1 MSSTPQQ
8 NLIYQFGP
16 FHLDTAEQTLSREGK
31 PIALTAKAFQTLLVL
46 VENSGH
52 TVTKDD
58 LLSKVWPDTFVEE
71 LTLAQNVSTVR
82 KALDDDKSDSKYI
95 QTVPRR
101 GYRFVAS
108 VTQLDESHAQA
119 PTKIPAKERQLHS
132 DDTAGVSSRRREWK
146 SSRLRWTIA
155 IVALSVLAV
164 AAGIYLFRVSTRNV
178 DQDAQLRSIA
188 ILPFQPLTGGDG
200 DEALQLG
207 MADALITKL
216 SNIKQIVVRPTSSI
230 LKYSNATQD
239 PLAAGREQMVDSL
252 LEGKVQRSGERIR
265 ITVQLIRVSDGKPLW
280 ADTFDE
286 TFTNIFAVQDSISQ
300 QVAQRLVAQLTGEEQ
315 RQLAK
320 RYTDNTEAYQLYLKG
335 RFFWNK
341 FDEDGLNKAIDYF
354 KQAIAID
361 RNYALAYAGLS
372 VSYGVQGAIGVLP
385 PAQTWTDAKWTAEKA
400 VALDDSLAEGHSALG
415 GLKLLYEWDWPAADR
430 ELKRAIE
437 LNPNYAEAHEL
448 SGYYYWVTGQL
459 DTAISELRRAQDLAP
474 LSAIITL
481 DVAQALYY
489 QGRYDECLE
498 MLAKARELDPDFLP
512 GLFLPG
518 QVYERKQMYAN
529 AINECESA
537 IDKYGRQPQLVAALA
552 FAYGTSGKR
561 REAEALINEL
571 ETSWRRHYFS
581 PVNIAL
587 AHTALGNKDRAFFWL
602 AKGVEAR
609 DPQMIWLRVEPQFES
624 IHADQRF
631 HALFQRMEKR
641 ANTTANE

>member
-1 MSSTPQQ
+1 MASIPQQ
-8 NLIYQFGP
+8 KLIYQFGP
-16 FHLDTAEQTLSREGK
+16 FQLDTAEQILTREDK
-31 PIALTAKAFQTLLVL
+31 PVALTGKAFQTLLVL
-46 VENSGH
+46 IENSGR

-71 LTLAQNVSTVR
+71 LTLAQNISTLR
-82 KALDDDKSDSKYI
+82 KALGDDKSDSKYI

-101 GYRFVAS
+101 GYRFVAVVS
-108 VTQLDESHAQA
+108 QVDESRAQL
-119 PTKIPAKERQLHS
+119 PTNIPAKQGQLQS
-132 DDTAGVSSRRREWK
+132 DDAADVSSRRQAWQ
-146 SSRLRWTIA
+146 SSRLRRVTA
-155 IVALSVLAV
+155 LVGLSVLAI
-164 AAGIYLFRVSTRNV
+164 AAGIYLFRANTGNV
-178 DQDAQLRSIA
+178 DQGPQVKSIA
-188 ILPFQPLTGGDG
+188 VLPFQPLTGGDG

-230 LKYSNATQD
+230 LKYSNTTQD
-239 PLAAGREQMVDSL
+239 PVAAGREQLVDSL

-265 ITVQLIRVSDGKPLW
+265 VTVQLIRVSDGKPLW

-341 FDEDGLNKAIDYF
+341 FNEDGLNKAIDYF

-361 RNYALAYAGLS
+361 PNYALAYTGLS
-372 VSYGVQGAIGVLP
+372 VSYNVQGAIGVLP
-385 PAQTWTDAKWTAEKA
+385 PAQTWTEARWTAEKA

-415 GLKLLYEWDWPAADR
+415 GVKLLYGWDWPAADR
-430 ELKRAIE
+430 ELKRALE

-448 SGYYYWVTGQL
+448 SGYYYWVAGDL
-459 DTAISELRRAQDLAP
+459 DTAMAELRRAQELDP

-481 DVAQALYY
+481 DVVQALYY

-512 GLFLPG
+512 PLFLPG
-518 QVYERKQMYAN
+518 QIYERKGMYAKAITECEN
-529 AINECESA
+529 AIE
-537 IDKYGRQPQLVAALA
+537 KYGRQPPIVATLGV
-552 FAYGTSGKR
+552 AYSLSGRR
-561 REAEALINEL
+561 REAEVIVNEL

-581 PVNIAL
+581 PVNVAL
-587 AHTALGNKDRAFFWL
+587 VHTALGNKDRAFFWL
-602 AKGVEAR
+602 AKGVDAR

-624 IHADQRF
+624 IHADPRF
-631 HALFQRMEKR
+631 QALFQRMEKR
-641 ANTTANE
+641 DAAH

>member
-1 MSSTPQQ
+1 MALIPQQ

-16 FHLDTAEQTLSREGK
+16 FQLDSAEETLSRESK
-31 PIALTAKAFQTLLVL
+31 PVALTGKEFQTLLVL
-46 VENSGH
+46 VENSGR

-71 LTLAQNVSTVR
+71 LTLAQNISTLR
-82 KALDDDKSDSKYI
+82 KALGDDKSDSKYI
-95 QTVPRR
+95 QTVPRK
-101 GYRFVAS
+101 GYRFIAPVI
-108 VTQLDESHAQA
+108 QLDEAHAA
-119 PTKIPAKERQLHS
+119 PAPGKVPAKQKP
-132 DDTAGVSSRRREWK
+132 VWV
-146 SSRLRWTIA
+146 IA
-155 IVALSVLAV
+155 VVGLSLLAV
-164 AAGIYLFRVSTRNV
+164 AIGVYLFRANTRKV
-178 DQDAQLRSIA
+178 DQRAQVKSIA
-188 ILPFQPLTGGDG
+188 VLPFQPLTAGDR

-230 LKYSNATQD
+230 LKYSNTTPD
-239 PLAAGREQMVDSL
+239 PVVAGREQMVDSL
-252 LEGKVQRSGERIR
+252 LEGKVQRSGDRIR
-265 ITVQLIRVSDGKPLW
+265 VTVQLIRVSDNQPLW

-361 RNYALAYAGLS
+361 PNYALAYAGLS
-372 VSYGVQGAIGVLP
+372 VSYAVQGAIGVLP
-385 PAQTWTDAKWTAEKA
+385 PAQTWADAKWTAEKA
-400 VALDDSLAEGHSALG
+400 VALDDTLAEGHSALG
-415 GLKLLYEWDWPAADR
+415 GLKLLYEWDWPATDR
-430 ELKRAIE
+430 ELKRALE

-448 SGYYYWVTGQL
+448 SGYYYWVMGEL
-459 DTAISELRRAQDLAP
+459 DMAIAELRRAQELAP

-498 MLAKARELDPDFLP
+498 MSMKARELDPDFP
-512 GLFLPG
+512 PPLFLPG
-518 QVYERKQMYAN
+518 QAYERKGMYAK
-529 AINECESA
+529 AITECESV
-537 IDKYGRQPQLVAALA
+537 IEKYGRQPQFLA
-552 FAYGTSGKR
+552 TLGFAYGASGKR
-561 REAEALINEL
+561 REAEGIVNEL

-587 AHTALGNKDRAFFWL
+587 VHTALGNKDRAFFWL
-602 AKGVEAR
+602 TKGVEAR
-609 DPQMIWLRVEPQFES
+609 DPQMIWLRIEPQFES
-624 IHADQRF
+624 LRPDPRF
-631 HALFQRMEKR
+631 QALFKRMENRIQKR
-641 ANTTANE
+641 EQ

>member
-1 MSSTPQQ
+1 MASIPQQ
-8 NLIYQFGP
+8 NLLYLFGP
-16 FHLDTAEQTLSREGK
+16 FQLDTAEQTLSREGK
-31 PIALTAKAFQTLLVL
+31 PVALTGKAFQTLLVL
-46 VENSGH
+46 VENSGR

-71 LTLAQNVSTVR
+71 LTLAQNISTLR
-82 KALDDDKSDSKYI
+82 KALGDDKSDSKYI

-101 GYRFVAS
+101 GYRFVAQ
-108 VTQLDESHAQA
+108 VIQLDESHAPA
-119 PTKIPAKERQLHS
+119 PTNIPAEQEHLNSNH
-132 DDTAGVSSRRREWK
+132 TADVSSRRQAWQ
-146 SSRLRWTIA
+146 SSRLRW
-155 IVALSVLAV
+155 ALALVGLSILTV
-164 AAGIYLFRVSTRNV
+164 AAGLYLFRANTRNV
-178 DQDAQLRSIA
+178 DQGAQVKSIA
-188 ILPFQPLTGGDG
+188 VLPFQPLTGGDG

-230 LKYSNATQD
+230 LKYSNTTQD
-239 PLAAGREQMVDSL
+239 PVAAGREQLVDSL

-265 ITVQLIRVSDGKPLW
+265 VTVQLIRVSDGKPLW

-341 FDEDGLNKAIDYF
+341 FNEDGLNKAIDYF

-361 RNYALAYAGLS
+361 PNYALAYTGLS
-372 VSYGVQGAIGVLP
+372 VSYNVQGAIGVLP
-385 PAQTWTDAKWTAEKA
+385 PAQTWTDARWTAEKA

-415 GLKLLYEWDWPAADR
+415 GVKLLYEWDWPGADR
-430 ELKRAIE
+430 ELKRALE

-448 SGYYYWVTGQL
+448 TGYYYWVTGQL
-459 DTAISELRRAQDLAP
+459 DTAIAELRHAQELDP

-489 QGRYDECLE
+489 QGRYDEALE

-512 GLFLPG
+512 PLFVPG
-518 QVYERKQMYAN
+518 QIYERKGMYAKAITECEN
-529 AINECESA
+529 AIE
-537 IDKYGRQPQLVAALA
+537 KYGRQPSIVATLGV
-552 FAYGTSGKR
+552 AYSLSGRR
-561 REAEALINEL
+561 REAEVIVNEL

-587 AHTALGNKDRAFFWL
+587 VHTALGNKDQAFFWL

-624 IHADQRF
+624 IHADPRF
-631 HALFQRMEKR
+631 QALFQRMEKR
-641 ANTTANE
+641 TNATANE

>member
-1 MSSTPQQ
+1 MALIPQQ

-16 FHLDTAEQTLSREGK
+16 FQLDSAEETLSRESK
-31 PIALTAKAFQTLLVL
+31 PVALTGKEFQTLLVL
-46 VENSGH
+46 VENSGR

-71 LTLAQNVSTVR
+71 LTLAQNISTLR
-82 KALDDDKSDSKYI
+82 KALGDDKSDSKYI
-95 QTVPRR
+95 QTVPRK
-101 GYRFVAS
+101 GYRFIAPVI
-108 VTQLDESHAQA
+108 QLDEAHAA
-119 PTKIPAKERQLHS
+119 PAPGKVPAKQKP
-132 DDTAGVSSRRREWK
+132 VWV
-146 SSRLRWTIA
+146 IA
-155 IVALSVLAV
+155 VVGLSLLAV
-164 AAGIYLFRVSTRNV
+164 AIGVYLFRANTRKV
-178 DQDAQLRSIA
+178 DQRAQVKSIA
-188 ILPFQPLTGGDG
+188 VLPFQPLTAGDR

-230 LKYSNATQD
+230 LKYSNTTPD
-239 PLAAGREQMVDSL
+239 PVVAGREQMVDSL
-252 LEGKVQRSGERIR
+252 LEGKVQRSGDRIR
-265 ITVQLIRVSDGKPLW
+265 VTVQLIRVSDNQPLW

-361 RNYALAYAGLS
+361 PNYALAYAGLS
-372 VSYGVQGAIGVLP
+372 VSYAVQGAIGVLP
-385 PAQTWTDAKWTAEKA
+385 PAQTWADAKWTAEKA
-400 VALDDSLAEGHSALG
+400 VALDDTLAEGHSALG
-415 GLKLLYEWDWPAADR
+415 GLKLLYEWDWPATDR
-430 ELKRAIE
+430 ELKRALE

-448 SGYYYWVTGQL
+448 SGYYYWVMGEL
-459 DTAISELRRAQDLAP
+459 DMAIAELRRAQELAP

-498 MLAKARELDPDFLP
+498 MSMKARELDPDFP
-512 GLFLPG
+512 PPLFLPG
-518 QVYERKQMYAN
+518 QAYERKGMYAK
-529 AINECESA
+529 AITECESV
-537 IDKYGRQPQLVAALA
+537 IEKYGRQPQFLA
-552 FAYGTSGKR
+552 TLGFAYGASGKR
-561 REAEALINEL
+561 REAEGIVNEL

-587 AHTALGNKDRAFFWL
+587 VHTEIGRAH
-602 AKGVEAR
+602 V
-609 DPQMIWLRVEPQFES
+609 
-624 IHADQRF
+624 
-631 HALFQRMEKR
+631 
-641 ANTTANE
+641 